1 MTDFPVEVEAPDI
14 EPYRD
19 GGTGIPYVT
28 TMTAAAPGPQVV
40 ITALTHGNE
49 LSGAHALG
57 ALLEQGI
64 RPRRGQLTLAFVNVA
79 AYRRFDPANPRASR
93 YLDED
98 LNRVWTPAVLDGGRR
113 TSEVLRA
120 RELRPV
126 IEAADY
132 LLDLHS
138 MQLPAAPLLL
148 AGLHAKGRQLARRM
162 GYPGVV
168 VADAGHQNGVRMRDF
183 GRLGD
188 PDDPAIA
195 ILVESGQHWAASS
208 VDVALR
214 TCRQYLAAL
223 DVVAPADLDRLAR
236 PPTPAPQ
243 RVIEVSEAVTVEQG
257 PFRFVEPYLGLEVV
271 PRAGTLIAHDGDEP
285 IRTPYDGC
293 VLIMPSQRLA
303 PGLTAVR
310 LGRIVA

>member
-1 MTDFPVEVEAPDI
+1 MTDFPVEVEAPNI

-28 TMTAAAPGPQVV
+28 TMTGGAPGPQVV

-49 LSGAHALG
+49 LSGAHALV

-64 RPRRGQLTLAFVNVA
+64 RPRRGRLTLAFVNVE

-98 LNRVWTPAVLDGGRR
+98 LNRVWTPGVLDGARR
-113 TSEVLRA
+113 TREVVRA

-148 AGLHAKGRQLARRM
+148 VGLHAKGLRLARRM
-162 GYPGVV
+162 GYPAVL
-168 VADAGHQNGVRMRDF
+168 VADGGHQNGVRMRDF

-188 PDDPAIA
+188 PDDPATA
-195 ILVESGQHWAASS
+195 VLVECGQHWAAAS
-208 VDVALR
+208 VEVALR
-214 TCRQYLAAL
+214 TCRQFLAAL
-223 DVVAPADLDRLAR
+223 DVVEPADLDRLAS
-236 PPTPAPQ
+236 PPLPAPQ